1 MASEGAGRKVHEN
14 VTVTRDP
21 ADGMLTMEWRDGDPQ
36 PGDQVLM
43 SVELF
48 QQMIEEHNARR
59 ASRL

>member
-1 MASEGAGRKVHEN
+1 MAAEGMCRKVHEN

-21 ADGMLTMEWRDGDPQ
+21 ADGMLQIEWLDGDPR